1 MNGWM
6 IAGFLVLGIIG
17 LVISF
22 GCVLLCVNVTVSDK
36 AWEKCYEEKFG
47 DK

>member
-22 GCVLLCVNVTVSDK
+22 GCVLLYVNVTVSDK